1 MKRKRAPGAGEQRTA
16 YPHYRISGG
25 EGATPFKAR
34 MLEKQTPVG
43 VCVFALC
50 GTVCLR
56 VPCLM
61 TDNRSTRQ
69 RSPSP
74 RNSSINLGRR
84 CRRLHHPDRLRCN
97 SHNRIRQPQQGGGA
111 DGGGG
116 GGLQPPSFTRYSRTF
131 TRLMAGAEHLLGVE
145 RDAVIAATDST
156 GLAIRRGGPKGEW
169 GR

>member
-1 MKRKRAPGAGEQRTA
+1 MRPRELVEEGVGISLVERMALWRQESGKTARPSGVKRKRAPGAGEQRTA
-16 YPHYRISGG
+16 HPHNRISGG

-34 MLEKQTPVG
+34 MLEKQTPAG

-84 CRRLHHPDRLRCN
+84 CCRLHHPDCLRCN
-97 SHNRIRQPQQGGGA
+97 SHNRTRQP
-111 DGGGG
+111 
-116 GGLQPPSFTRYSRTF
+116 P
-131 TRLMAGAEHLLGVE
+131 
-145 RDAVIAATDST
+145 
-156 GLAIRRGGPKGEW
+156 
-169 GR
+169 